1 EVFPIATALVF
12 NPGLGRIVVILG
24 LLTHRA
30 TSLHC
35 LAHEMRRRRLSFR
48 MRVCSTSRQT
58 RNISSKQDVSP
69 SGVQW
74 GISGSSIGLGS
85 GVRTEP
91 WAVEALVGGIPHR

>member
-1 EVFPIATALVF
+1 
-12 NPGLGRIVVILG
+12 
-24 LLTHRA
+24 
-30 TSLHC
+30 
-35 LAHEMRRRRLSFR
+35 

-85 GVRTEP
+85 GVRAEP
-91 WAVEALVGGIPHR
+91 WVVEQLVSEIPNSARVVASADSFQMSLSLLTKCPHKVCGEL